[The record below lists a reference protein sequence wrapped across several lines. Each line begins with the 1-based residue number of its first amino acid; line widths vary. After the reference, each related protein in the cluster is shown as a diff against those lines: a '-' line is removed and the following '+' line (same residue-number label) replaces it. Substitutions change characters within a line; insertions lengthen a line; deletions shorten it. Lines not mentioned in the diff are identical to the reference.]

1 MLRVAFLRL
10 AVAACAAMAIPA
22 FAQPAGKDRIHSAAF
37 WRDVCTGQRPEIA
50 RRDQTTLCTTYLSSF
65 HDASDEYK
73 EAGLRLFCPP
83 EAMSLETMRH
93 VFLTYLA
100 DFDGSVEF
108 LPAGRA
114 VLQSL
119 MRAYPC
125 APAG

>member
-1 MLRVAFLRL
+1 
-10 AVAACAAMAIPA
+10 MAIPA
-22 FAQPAGKDRIHSAAF
+22 FAQPAGKERIHSAAF

-83 EAMSLETMRH
+83 
-93 VFLTYLA
+93 
-100 DFDGSVEF
+100 DFDESAEF